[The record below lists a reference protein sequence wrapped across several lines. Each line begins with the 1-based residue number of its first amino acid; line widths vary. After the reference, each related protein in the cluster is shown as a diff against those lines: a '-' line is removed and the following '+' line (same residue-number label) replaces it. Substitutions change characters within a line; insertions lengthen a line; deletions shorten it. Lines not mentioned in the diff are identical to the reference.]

1 VKGLANI
8 QRIGNLGLCGKKILR
23 KRTKFGENSPLK
35 IKFRENFTLE
45 TDN

>member
-1 VKGLANI
+1 MKGLADI

-23 KRTKFGENSPLK
+23 KRTKFGEISPLK
-35 IKFRENFTLE
+35 IQSRENFTLE